1 VENSLSRTSAN
12 ISPQHLLNLHYEGD
26 FHLKDTLRPHQL
38 RAYNSM
44 SQANHGQIV
53 IPTGGGKTFIMIAD
67 CDRILSTNGRPHKTF
82 VVVAPRILL
91 ANQLSDEFESALNNV
106 SIAHVHSGE
115 THHFSTT
122 DHRFLTHWDSTTI
135 SDKII
140 FTTYHSLHRVLDSM
154 VDIDRIYFD
163 EAHNGTGKSFFKQ
176 IKRVADLQIS
186 RFFFT
191 ATPRIARSKNNI
203 SAERGMNNAEVWG
216 NVLEQTTAQE
226 LIDSGTILYPKV
238 IPFEN
243 DRERTKLNA
252 HEVDS
257 DNLKDILTN
266 ITDNN
271 PKVLVSAPT
280 TRILWN
286 MLSQTDIKDWL
297 HEREYNILHI
307 TSKHGAI
314 INGKKVGREEFF
326 KLLTKWGK
334 DDTKKMIVFHYSIL
348 SEGINVP
355 GLTHSVMLRNL
366 PNIEMAQTI
375 GRIIRIHEKD
385 KVAMKEGK
393 IPAGQYNLYHKS
405 HGQICVPVSGKYG
418 QRIAKRLQSV
428 VSYIFIEGI
437 PPVAYV

>member
-1 VENSLSRTSAN
+1 MN
-12 ISPQHLLNLHYEGD
+12 
-26 FHLKDTLRPHQL
+26 DTLRPHQR
-38 RAYNSM
+38 RAYDRMTTENS
-44 SQANHGQIV
+44 GQII
-53 IPTGGGKTFIMIAD
+53 IPTGGGKTYIMIAD
-67 CDRILSTNGRPHKTF
+67 CKRLVTVTPRSPQTI

-91 ANQLSDEFESALNNV
+91 ANQLSNEFESALPDYV
-106 SIAHVHSGE
+106 KIAHVHSGE

-122 DHRFLTHWDSTTI
+122 KPEFLTHWSC
-135 SDKII
+135 SNPQYDKII

-154 VDIDRIYFD
+154 VNINRIYFD
-163 EAHNGTGKSFFKQ
+163 EAHNGTSKVFFKQ
-176 IKRVADLQIS
+176 IKRVAEYQIP

-203 SAERGMNNAEVWG
+203 SAERGMNNAEVYG
-216 NVLEQTTAQE
+216 EVLEQTGAKE

-238 IPFEN
+238 IPFET
-243 DRERTKLNA
+243 DRERTRQNA

-280 TRILWN
+280 TTILWN
-286 MLSQTDIKDWL
+286 MLSQTDIQSWL
-297 HEREYNILHI
+297 FEHDYNIMHI

-314 INGKKVGREEFF
+314 INGKKVGREKFF
-326 KLLTKWGK
+326 NTLTEWGK
-334 DDTKKMIVFHYSIL
+334 DDNKKFVIFHYSIL

-366 PNIEMAQTI
+366 PTIEMAQTI
-375 GRIIRIHEKD
+375 GRVIRIHQQD
-385 KVAMKEGK
+385 VDDMNSGK
-393 IPAGQYNLYHKS
+393 IPSGQFSLYRKK
-405 HGQICVPVSGKYG
+405 HGQIVVPMTGKYG
-418 QRIAKRLQSV
+418 KRIADRLQSV

-437 PPVAYV
+437 PPLAYV

>member
-1 VENSLSRTSAN
+1 MS
-12 ISPQHLLNLHYEGD
+12 D
-26 FHLKDTLRPHQL
+26 FLRPHQR
-38 RAYNSM
+38 RAYDRMTTEKS
-44 SQANHGQIV
+44 GQII

-67 CDRILSTNGRPHKTF
+67 CKRLVTTTPRSPQTI

-91 ANQLSDEFESALNNV
+91 ANQLSNEFESEIDNV
-106 SIAHVHSGE
+106 KIAHVHSGE

-122 DHRFLTHWDSTTI
+122 KSNELTHWSC
-135 SDKII
+135 SNPQYDKLI
-140 FTTYHSLHRVLDSM
+140 FTTYHSLNRVLDSM
-154 VDIDRIYFD
+154 VNINRIYFD
-163 EAHNGTGKSFFKQ
+163 EAHNGTGKNFFKQ
-176 IKRVADLQIS
+176 IKRVADSQIE

-216 NVLEQTTAQE
+216 NVLEQTDAKE

-238 IPFEN
+238 IPFET
-243 DRERTKLNA
+243 DRERTRQNA

-286 MLSQTDIKDWL
+286 MLSQTDIQSWL
-297 HEREYNILHI
+297 LEHDYNIMHI
-307 TSKHGAI
+307 TSKHGAV
-314 INGKKVGREEFF
+314 INGKKVGREKFF
-326 KLLTKWGK
+326 ETLTDWGK
-334 DDTKKMIVFHYSIL
+334 DDNKKFVIFHYSIL

-355 GLTHSVMLRNL
+355 GLTHSIMLRNL
-366 PNIEMAQTI
+366 PTIEMAQTI
-375 GRIIRIHEKD
+375 GRVIRIHEKD
-385 KVAMKEGK
+385 RVSMKEGK
-393 IPAGQYNLYHKS
+393 IPAGQYNLYHKRF
-405 HGQICVPVSGKYG
+405 GQIVVPMTGKYG
-418 QRIAKRLQSV
+418 DRIAKRLQSI

-437 PPVAYV
+437 PPRAYV